1 MPPSASAACQLP
13 DLPRVPSPPCSP
25 SGDLLE
31 FSSAGAMRRVFST
44 GDLRVT
50 QSQSTSQAGR
60 LTSDHKQ
67 VVTVITPQSS
77 PMSMRHKAGDECRGV
92 SATVTATVFRRPRRP
107 TRPRRSRGPFAH
119 KIGRYSAEERR
130 EKIERYRTK
139 RNFDKKSRRSITVT
153 ISFPRRT
160 IDLQMQSQY
169 VRVSLMRLL
178 LRSGRTSSV

>member
-1 MPPSASAACQLP
+1 MS
-13 DLPRVPSPPCSP
+13 
-25 SGDLLE
+25 
-31 FSSAGAMRRVFST
+31 RR
-44 GDLRVT
+44 LRHRHRH
-50 QSQSTSQAGR
+50 SFQATR
-60 LTSDHKQ
+60 T
-67 VVTVITPQSS
+67 T
-77 PMSMRHKAGDECRGV
+77 KA
-92 SATVTATVFRRPRRP
+92 
-107 TRPRRSRGPFAH
+107 RSRGPFAH
-119 KIGRYSAEERR
+119 KVGRYSAEERR